1 MTQPIWPLVVI
12 RVNRQSSNHVG
23 RGVRTWLM
31 NDRSL
36 CVMSTVHKN
45 RPSHITAV
53 SIRATAVDKSQLYTK
68 LKTNFSF
75 VDCLR
80 VSYGILPLCLMK
92 GPADQYINTR
102 AIHSHITTS
111 SVFIATTEEINTLI
125 LQRNY
130 RSLHICFAI
139 RE

>member
-1 MTQPIWPLVVI
+1 MAQPIWPLVVI

-23 RGVRTWLM
+23 HGVHTWLM

-36 CVMSTVHKN
+36 RDVNSPQKLTIPHHSCQY
-45 RPSHITAV
+45 
-53 SIRATAVDKSQLYTK
+53 RATGVDKNQLYTK

-80 VSYGILPLCLMK
+80 VSYGILLLCLMK
-92 GPADQYINTR
+92 GPADRYINTR

-111 SVFIATTEEINTLI
+111 SVVTATNGETNTLI
-125 LQRNY
+125 LQRDY
-130 RSLHICFAI
+130 RSLHIRFAI